1 MNNISKTPLES
12 GAAQEIT
19 KFWLGS
25 QKVIASIEELKDG
38 YFNAAYAIQLTD
50 GFRFVLKIAPM
61 PVVKNLRYE
70 RDIMLAEVEAM
81 RLVKRQTDIP
91 IPEIYFFDS
100 QANILPSPY
109 FAMEFVEGIPLHKL
123 REKLSSEEHSNIDQ
137 TIGKYLRQMNGLHG
151 NQFGCF
157 AHPEKSGISWA
168 DTFENL
174 LSDVLQDG
182 QDAKISLPLSKDEY
196 LSIYQR
202 HKDCMDEI
210 LEPALVHWDLWDGN
224 IFIDPRSHKING
236 IIDFERC
243 LWADPLMEAF
253 FGNPDPRSAYVAGY
267 GGPLFED
274 PEQIR
279 RRMLYNAYLF
289 LIMVIEAYF
298 RKYET
303 NDLTKWARG
312 KLRETLDFLAQ

>member
-61 PVVKNLRYE
+61 PIVKNLRYE

-182 QDAKISLPLSKDEY
+182 QDAKISLPICKDEY

-243 LWADPLMEAF
+243 LWADPLMEANF
-253 FGNPDPRSAYVAGY
+253 SGPWLKPEFLKGY
-267 GGPLFED
+267 GWIQSFTPIQEK
-274 PEQIR
+274 R
-279 RRMLYNAYLF
+279 RTLYNIYLF
-289 LIMVIEAYF
+289 LIMVIECTY
-298 RKYET
+298 RKYPTQDQENWARENLIVET
-303 NDLTKWARG
+303 N
-312 KLRETLDFLAQ
+312 KLI